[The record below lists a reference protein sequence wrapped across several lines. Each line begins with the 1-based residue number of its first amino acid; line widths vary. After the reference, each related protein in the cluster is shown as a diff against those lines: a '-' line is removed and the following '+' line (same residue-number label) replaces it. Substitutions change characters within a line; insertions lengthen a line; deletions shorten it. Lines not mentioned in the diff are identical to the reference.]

1 MHHGSL
7 LPQLLFWEDYFA
19 LQPILVLFP
28 LSCLVLLFMYPL
40 HYVTCTPAAPE
51 LPLPA
56 FRDHSAFPFCSME
69 LSQLEPSLTPTCFS
83 SHPLAQPCAWQ
94 QNPAGIAP
102 HWSGLLTWGGGLS
115 IPPAGDFVP
124 GLWPACGIPHGTLVL
139 GVIPVLS
146 LLRHTR
152 LLVESE
158 IKITSLFLAI
168 PRVLCTTPFGIIF
181 VVEDFSPIPSLFL
194 FLSAFVFR
202 AWASVSKSCLE
213 CFLACHPVSHE
224 AEG

>member
-1 MHHGSL
+1 MHGSRIQLALFHTGVVCRRGVGACPYL
-7 LPQLLFWEDYFA
+7 LLG
-19 LQPILVLFP
+19 I
-28 LSCLVLLFMYPL
+28 
-40 HYVTCTPAAPE
+40 
-51 LPLPA
+51 
-56 FRDHSAFPFCSME
+56 
-69 LSQLEPSLTPTCFS
+69 LSQD
-83 SHPLAQPCAWQ
+83 CA
-94 QNPAGIAP
+94 
-102 HWSGLLTWGGGLS
+102 
-115 IPPAGDFVP
+115 
-124 GLWPACGIPHGTLVL
+124 PACDMPHGTLVL

-194 FLSAFVFR
+194 FLSAFVFH

-213 CFLACHPVSHE
+213 HFLACHPVSHE
-224 AEG
+224 ARGDNSVVLSPALLVLLRMVLLPPLSP